1 MPVSKLKNIAIL
13 ILLVA
18 NLILVALLVPARMA
32 QAEAESELRDSLTS
46 LYASQGVALEKSA
59 IPDNRTLYALQLA
72 AETSAQVRAATAL
85 LGEQPVAQ
93 SDPAGW
99 LSSFRSAAGTCSI
112 GRHGAFEARL
122 NGLDK
127 DPEQALTDMGFAWTG
142 LLRQEDIV
150 QAVQT
155 VLEVPIYDSGLTL
168 TYDGRLLT
176 AVDGVFFCGA
186 DTPIRVSEEACMTA
200 ADALVLFLDRRYD
213 LGWVGSSVLSLTQG
227 YLRADTASAAT
238 VQLTPVWR
246 LVTDTDSFYVDGL
259 TGEFSRIS

>member
-1 MPVSKLKNIAIL
+1 VPVSKLKNIAIL

-32 QAEAESELRDSLTS
+32 QAEARSELRTSLTT
-46 LYASQGVALEKSA
+46 LYASHGVALETSA
-59 IPDNRTLYALQLA
+59 IPDDRTLYALQLA
-72 AETSAQVRAATAL
+72 ADTSAQVRAATAL

-93 SDPAGW
+93 GDPAGW
-99 LSSFRSAAGTCSI
+99 LSSFRSADGTCSI

-122 NGLDK
+122 TGLDK
-127 DPEQALTDMGFAWTG
+127 EPEQVLTDMGFNWTG
-142 LLRQEDIV
+142 MLRQDHVV
-150 QAVQT
+150 QATQT
-155 VLEVPIYDSGLTL
+155 ALGVPIFESGLTL
-168 TYDGRLLT
+168 TYDNLLLT

-186 DTPIRVSEEACMTA
+186 DTPIRVSETSCMTA

-213 LGWVGSSVLSLTQG
+213 LGWVGSTVLRLEQG

-246 LVTDTDSFYVDGL
+246 LITDTDSFYVDGF
-259 TGEFSRIS
+259 TGEFTRIL

>member
-1 MPVSKLKNIAIL
+1 MAIL
-13 ILLVA
+13 ILLAA
-18 NLILVALLVPARMA
+18 NLILVALLVPNRMA
-32 QAEAESELRDSLTS
+32 QAEAEANLRTSLTT
-46 LYASQGVALEKSA
+46 LYASQGVLLEKSA
-59 IPDNRTLYALQLA
+59 IPNNRTLYALQLA
-72 AETSAQVRAATAL
+72 ADTSAQVRAATAL

-99 LSSFRSAAGTCSI
+99 LSSFRSASGSCSV
-112 GRHGAFEARL
+112 GRHGVFQARL
-122 NGLDK
+122 TGLDK
-127 DPEQALTDMGFAWTG
+127 TPEQVLTDMGFAWTG
-142 LLRQEDIV
+142 MLQQERDV

-155 VLEVPIYDSGLTL
+155 VLEVPIYGSGLTL
-168 TYDGRLLT
+168 TYEGRLLT

-213 LGWVGSSVLSLTQG
+213 LGWVGGAVLSLEQG
-227 YLRADTASAAT
+227 YLRVDTASAAN

-259 TGEFSRIS
+259 TGELTPIA